1 MMITDMDNER
11 EGEREQEIIFLLVYR
26 QQYNHI

>member
-11 EGEREQEIIFLLVYR
+11 EGERDRARNNFFTSLPSTI
-26 QQYNHI
+26 